1 VEEGLK
7 NKGWKNLGANIG
19 SFLGLLFGPELL
31 INARTLAPR
40 FAPIGMLDLSWNIGL
55 DSYSVKWAL
64 SIIQIAKNSS

>member
-40 FAPIGMLDLSWNIGL
+40 FATFADFN
-55 DSYSVKWAL
+55 VCTNRNA
-64 SIIQIAKNSS
+64 